1 MFASFTKSYFC
12 LASILVVNVLLA
24 IVSRVGLKDYLRRIL
39 FPFPLFVMIIY
50 VPLYINVSLFPLG
63 VSIKF
68 SALLD
73 ALVLSLRVATSIS
86 LVLLFMLTT
95 TFSEFSIA
103 LRRIKIPKRF
113 ITTIYFT
120 FLYINLFI
128 REALRLVIARKS
140 RWFGGTYRN
149 FLRVFSPAV
158 GYLFLRGFER
168 GEMLWLG
175 LKSRSYNPDFL
186 SNVNYTN
193 YSFLKCF
200 FLYLIYVGI
209 LVLFAL
215 SHTECGFIG
224 II

>member
-1 MFASFTKSYFC
+1 MFVSFTKSYIC
-12 LASILVVNVLLA
+12 LASILIVNVLLA
-24 IVSRVGLKDYLRRIL
+24 TVSRVGLINYLKRVI

-50 VPLYINVSLFPLG
+50 MPLYINVSPSPLG
-63 VSIKF
+63 ASIKF
-68 SALLD
+68 SALLN
-73 ALVLSLRVATSIS
+73 AVVLSLRVATSIS
-86 LVLLFMLTT
+86 LVLLFTLTT
-95 TFSEFSIA
+95 TLSEFSTA
-103 LRRIKIPKRF
+103 LRRIKIPRQF

-120 FLYINLFI
+120 FLSINLFI

-149 FLRVFSPAV
+149 FLKVFSSAV
-158 GYLFLRGFER
+158 GYLFLKGFER
-168 GEMLWLG
+168 SEMLWLG
-175 LKSRSYNPDFL
+175 LKSRYYNSDFL

-215 SHTECGFIG
+215 SHVGCGFIG
-224 II
+224 VI